1 MGKNIMFQGTGS
13 SVGKSLLTAGLCR
26 ALFNRGYAV
35 APFKSQN
42 MALNSFITKDGKEM
56 GRAQVVQAEAA
67 GIEPSV
73 EMNPIL
79 LKPTSQVGSQVII
92 EGKVYGN
99 LDAKAYQKEKVHL
112 KKKVHRTYQS
122 LSKKYEAVIIEGAGS
137 PAEINLREHDLVNMG
152 LAEMV
157 DAPVILVGDIDRG
170 GVFASIYGTV
180 MLLEP
185 QEQRRIKG
193 FIINKFRGDVEILKP
208 GIRMMEEKVGIPC
221 LGVMPYDSFMIEDE
235 DSVTNRFEEKAS
247 QNKPDQGNA
256 LRENQDGSL
265 SKVKIGV
272 IKLPF
277 ISNFT
282 DFLPLET
289 EQEVLLTYIQDPKD
303 CEDLDL
309 LIIPGSKNTLHDRKF
324 LIEKGFDER
333 IYPQV
338 KKGSLVMG
346 ICGGYQILGS
356 TLRDDHQVESG
367 IAEINGLGLLDI
379 DTVMEKEK
387 TTRQITGRSP
397 LFQQKIEGMSLK
409 REFETIITGY
419 EIHMGRTTRKE
430 GTSPWISLEDGS
442 FDGSIDEKNQIFGT
456 YLHGI
461 FENDDFR
468 RDLIGHLK
476 KKRILDTTEG
486 KDFISAVEEA
496 GSSFKELKNQEYNR
510 LATMM
515 EEYVDMDALLR
526 VMGW

>member
-26 ALFNRGYAV
+26 ALFNRGFAV

-42 MALNSFITKDGKEM
+42 MALNSFITKEGNEM

-67 GIEPSV
+67 GVEPSV

-99 LDAKAYQKEKVHL
+99 LNARAYQKEKVHL
-112 KKKVHRTYQS
+112 KERVHQIYQS
-122 LSKKYEAVIIEGAGS
+122 LSEKYEAVIIEGAGS

-157 DAPVILVGDIDRG
+157 DAPVILIGDIDRG

-180 MLLEP
+180 MLLDPKER
-185 QEQRRIKG
+185 QRIKG
-193 FIINKFRGDVEILKP
+193 FVINKFRGDLEILKP
-208 GIRMMEEKVGIPC
+208 GIRMMEEKIGIPC

-235 DSVTNRFEEKAS
+235 DSVTSRFEGKAAR
-247 QNKPDQGNA
+247 NA
-256 LRENQDGSL
+256 AGGHIL
-265 SKVKIGV
+265 SPVNIGV
-272 IKLPF
+272 IKLPY

-282 DFLPLET
+282 DFMPLEI
-289 EQEVLLTYIQDPKD
+289 EQEVELTYIQDPKD
-303 CEDLDL
+303 CVELDL

-324 LIEKGFDER
+324 LIEKGFDEK
-333 IYPQV
+333 IYRQI
-338 KKGSLVMG
+338 KKGTIVMG
-346 ICGGYQILGS
+346 ICGGYQILGR
-356 TLRDDHQVESG
+356 TLRDEHQVESG

-397 LFQQKIEGMSLK
+397 LFQQES
-409 REFETIITGY
+409 ETCITGY
-419 EIHMGRTTRKE
+419 EIHMGRTTRKA
-430 GTSPWISLEDGS
+430 GVSPWISLEDGS
-442 FDGSIDEKNQIFGT
+442 LDGSIDGNNQVFGT

-468 RDLIGHLK
+468 RDLIGYLK
-476 KKRILDTTEG
+476 KKSRRGTPEAMDP
-486 KDFISAVEEA
+486 ISTAEA
-496 GSSFKELKNQEYNR
+496 AGLTFKELKNQEYNR
-510 LATMM
+510 LAAMM
-515 EEYVDMDALLR
+515 EEHMDMDALLKII
-526 VMGW
+526 GW

>member
-1 MGKNIMFQGTGS
+1 MKKNIMFQGTGS

-26 ALFNRGYAV
+26 ALFNRGYSV

-42 MALNSFITKDGKEM
+42 MALNSFITRDGKEM

-79 LKPTSQVGSQVII
+79 LKPTSHVGSQVII

-99 LDAKAYQKEKVHL
+99 LNAGAYQKEKVHL
-112 KKKVHRTYQS
+112 KKKVHQIYQS
-122 LSKKYEAVIIEGAGS
+122 LSEKYEAVIIEGAGS

-157 DAPVILVGDIDRG
+157 DAPVILIGDIDRG

-185 QEQRRIKG
+185 EERQRIKG
-193 FIINKFRGDVEILKP
+193 FIINKFRGDVEILMP
-208 GIRMMEEKVGIPC
+208 GIRMMEERIGIPC

-235 DSVTNRFEEKAS
+235 DSVTGRF
-247 QNKPDQGNA
+247 
-256 LRENQDGSL
+256 DGKD
-265 SKVKIGV
+265 SKKTAELKNHFIKIGV
-272 IKLPF
+272 IKLPY

-282 DFLPLET
+282 DFMPLEM
-289 EQEVLLTYIQDPKD
+289 EKNVNLTYIQDPED
-303 CEDLDL
+303 CEDQDL
-309 LIIPGSKNTLHDRKF
+309 LIIPGSKNTLHDRRF
-324 LIEKGFDER
+324 LTEQGFDEK
-333 IYPQV
+333 IYRQV
-338 KKGSLVMG
+338 KKGTRLMG
-346 ICGGYQILGS
+346 ICGGYQILGG

-367 IAEINGLGLLDI
+367 IKEINGLGLLDI

-387 TTRQITGRSP
+387 TTRQISGRVP
-397 LFQQKIEGMSLK
+397 FFRHEIESTISGH
-409 REFETIITGY
+409 ETETTITGY

-430 GTSPWISLEDGS
+430 GASPWIALEDGS
-442 FDGSIDEKNQIFGT
+442 LDGSVDDRGQIFGT

-468 RDLIGHLK
+468 RNMLAQLK
-476 KKRILDTTEG
+476 RNP
-486 KDFISAVEEA
+486 EEA
-496 GSSFKELKNQEYNR
+496 VFNLQADEGIYEKADITSAAAISELSFKELKNQEYNR
-510 LATMM
+510 LASMM
-515 EEYVDMDALLR
+515 EEHLDMDAL
-526 VMGW
+526 MKIIGW